1 MSVTVGIDIGGTKVL
16 GVVVDGDGTV
26 LAEHVEPSEY
36 GFEPLVECILRVL
49 SAIGSPD
56 APIGVGAAGLVTLD
70 GSLNYAPNIP
80 NVVHAPLQRELS
92 KRTGRPVAVDNDAN
106 VAALGEVTHGA
117 AVGARDAL
125 MVTLGT
131 GIGGGIILDGR
142 VLRGAHGFA
151 AEIGH
156 FTVDRDGPV
165 CACGERGHWESIA
178 SGSALGRMAREMI
191 ATGRAKA
198 VLNAAHGR
206 ERRRPRRARTAGG
219 VRRQRRAR
227 PRRPR
232 QHPRPP
238 TDRRRRRGDRARP
251 PPVRPAAPRVRA
263 ARRRGRLPPRGSDR
277 ARVARGPC
285 RRDRRRG
292 PRPDVAHVSGVRV
305 GVTLPSFVDDPEVPI
320 AVARAAERA
329 GVDAVFVFDHL
340 FRDGPNGRRPA
351 LECFALL
358 GAVAAETTTA
368 QVGTL
373 VARATLRPAATLAHC
388 FNTVQRVSGGRLIAG
403 IGAGDRHSRDENES
417 YGLAFGTM
425 ADRVDALHDAVHA
438 SRGNGY
444 PVWVGGQA
452 AQVRELVALADGW
465 NAWGSGIDAFRR
477 DVEHVRELAAGA
489 TITWGGVVSF
499 DASDRDDVVSGSPE
513 QIAAQLRPYADAGA
527 EWLLLAPLRASDP
540 DNATRIGEQ
549 LMPLLG

>member
-198 VLNAAHGR
+198 VLNAAHGDVDAVTGHHVGAAGSAGDPDAI
-206 ERRRPRRARTAGG
+206 ELLEAYADNVALGLAGLANILDPQQIVVAGG
-219 VRRQRRAR
+219 VIALGHLLFDPLHLAFAR
-227 PRRPR
+227 
-232 QHPRPP
+232 
-238 TDRRRRRGDRARP
+238 
-251 PPVRPAAPRVRA
+251 
-263 ARRRGRLPPRGSDR
+263 
-277 ARVARGPC
+277 
-285 RRDRRRG
+285 
-292 PRPDVAHVSGVRV
+292 HVEGVDYR
-305 GVTLPSFVDDPEVPI
+305 PEVPI
-320 AVARAAERA
+320 V
-329 GVDAVFVFDHL
+329 
-340 FRDGPNGRRPA
+340 P
-351 LECFALL
+351 ALL
-358 GAVAAETTTA
+358 GV
-368 QVGTL
+368 
-373 VARATLRPAATLAHC
+373 RA
-388 FNTVQRVSGGRLIAG
+388 GG
-403 IGAGDRHSRDENES
+403 IGAAV
-417 YGLAFGTM
+417 LART
-425 ADRVDALHDAVHA
+425 
-438 SRGNGY
+438 
-444 PVWVGGQA
+444 
-452 AQVRELVALADGW
+452 
-465 NAWGSGIDAFRR
+465 
-477 DVEHVRELAAGA
+477 
-489 TITWGGVVSF
+489 
-499 DASDRDDVVSGSPE
+499 
-513 QIAAQLRPYADAGA
+513 
-527 EWLLLAPLRASDP
+527 LL
-540 DNATRIGEQ
+540 T
-549 LMPLLG
+549 